1 MQVLVFNVSHIDM
14 ILGVEL
20 EGGDSA
26 AATERARPKFHH
38 FAGISEEIYDKISTT
53 GLATFDTIQCVLE
66 QDGDA
71 DSQDSAIEDVKIPI
85 GFSLTNSPIRC
96 ADLSGL
102 HLRKKERLDLKKSEN
117 RGGLLKSV
125 CFPLLAQTLYTW
137 LNEIRMGSPA
147 GVDFHLILITG
158 AGKARNKQLDLF
170 CDSTRLTAKC
180 MALFVNKHYP
190 NVRTTLMDSGLGL
203 FHYDQNVKFIR
214 ESVLPQIEELRRPV
228 VRRYAENWQTHLSIT
243 IALTDGS
250 PARLAA
256 LNASLRQY
264 KPNYIHMW
272 QLKTYWH
279 ESRLLRTD
287 LQFENFET
295 VEARPAKSLNKLD
308 KPTKALVREMIEYKR
323 QFEECVMKD
332 SHEIK
337 GFWLRKTRKPVLS
350 VLLVQKSKDDKPTF
364 FRGMNVEV
372 SMPTG
377 SLCSERNVIGT
388 ALASDPS
395 LQRTDLRMIAVLSMS
410 ALFQTHPHNGKDS
423 HEKGHTCGL
432 KRPRG
437 WSQLSDGSSV
447 AGHTG
452 LNPISPCGACNEW
465 LKKIA
470 EVNPDFKV
478 VTFSD
483 SSCESVFVS
492 EVSSL

>member
-1 MQVLVFNVSHIDM
+1 MFNVSHIDM
-14 ILGVEL
+14 ILGIMFN
-20 EGGDSA
+20 GNDGDQKLQ
-26 AATERARPKFHH
+26 RARPKFHE
-38 FAGISEEIYDKISTT
+38 FANLSANIFDAIKKK
-53 GLATFDTIQCVLE
+53 GLDQFEPVKCVLE
-66 QDGDA
+66 QDGETG
-71 DSQDSAIEDVKIPI
+71 SQDEDVTDVEIPI
-85 GFSLTNSPIRC
+85 GFCLGSTPVKCNNLN
-96 ADLSGL
+96 GL
-102 HLRKKERLDLKKSEN
+102 HLHKAAKSAHEQ
-117 RGGLLKSV
+117 RQDKGGVVQSV
-125 CFPLLAQTLYTW
+125 SFPLLSQTLHTW
-137 LNEIRMGSPA
+137 LNVNHA
-147 GVDFHLILITG
+147 GYVEGVEYHLLLITG
-158 AGKARNKQLDLF
+158 AGKARNKQLDPL

-180 MALFVNKHYP
+180 MELFVKKHYP
-190 NVRTTLMDSGLGL
+190 HVTSSLMDSGLGL
-203 FHYDQNVKFIR
+203 FHYDENVKFIR
-214 ESVLPQIEELRRPV
+214 EAVLPKIEELRKPV
-228 VRRYAENWQTHLSIT
+228 VTHYTGNWQDHLSIT

-256 LNASLRQY
+256 LNAALRQY
-264 KPNYIHMW
+264 KPNYMHMW

-279 ESRLLRTD
+279 ESRLLQTD
-287 LQFENFET
+287 LHFETFET

-308 KPTKALVREMIEYKR
+308 PLTTGLVREMIQYKR
-323 QFEECVMKD
+323 QFEDCVMKD

-350 VLLVQKSKDDKPTF
+350 VLLVQKPNQDKPTY

-410 ALFQTHPHNGKDS
+410 VLFQPQTKLLNRGNSPSTGRPMYI
-423 HEKGHTCGL
+423 
-432 KRPRG
+432 RPRG
-437 WSQLSDGSSV
+437 LSQLSDSSGMTGQ
-447 AGHTG
+447 AG

-478 VTFSD
+478 ITFSD
-483 SSCESVFVS
+483 SSCESVFVT